1 MSTLHHEDMLLDIFD
16 QVQEAF
22 PYLDEEKQIEIANQR
37 FEDLLQW
44 TTTKSSNAIMGLMTF
59 THQLHLNLVS
69 WMIFITIFFILMQ
82 INFTDAELETIAA
95 AMDDYIAYDDPDA
108 SPEDLIGGLSVESRV
123 TSICQKI
130 DALYD
135 S

>member
-1 MSTLHHEDMLLDIFD
+1 MELM
-16 QVQEAF
+16 
-22 PYLDEEKQIEIANQR
+22 R
-37 FEDLLQW
+37 
-44 TTTKSSNAIMGLMTF
+44 IMR
-59 THQLHLNLVS
+59 QLRLNLVL
-69 WMIFITIFFILMQ
+69 WMTSIIPFFIVQ
-82 INFTDAELETIAA
+82 IIMKIDFTDAELETIAA

-108 SPEDLIGGLSVESRV
+108 SAEDLIGGLSVESRV

>member
-1 MSTLHHEDMLLDIFD
+1 ME
-16 QVQEAF
+16 
-22 PYLDEEKQIEIANQR
+22 
-37 FEDLLQW
+37 
-44 TTTKSSNAIMGLMTF
+44 LMTF
-59 THQLHLNLVS
+59 MRQLRLNLDS
-69 WMIFITIFFILMQ
+69 WMIFTIISFILMK
-82 INFTDAELETIAA
+82 IDFTDAELETIAA

-130 DALYD
+130 DASYD

>member
-1 MSTLHHEDMLLDIFD
+1 
-16 QVQEAF
+16 
-22 PYLDEEKQIEIANQR
+22 
-37 FEDLLQW
+37 
-44 TTTKSSNAIMGLMTF
+44 MGLMTF
-59 THQLHLNLVS
+59 MHQLRLNLVL
-69 WMIFITIFFILMQ
+69 WMTSIILFFIAQ
-82 INFTDAELETIAA
+82 IMKIDFTDAELETIAA

>member
-1 MSTLHHEDMLLDIFD
+1 M
-16 QVQEAF
+16 
-22 PYLDEEKQIEIANQR
+22 K
-37 FEDLLQW
+37 
-44 TTTKSSNAIMGLMTF
+44 
-59 THQLHLNLVS
+59 
-69 WMIFITIFFILMQ
+69 

-123 TSICQKI
+123 TSICRKI

>member
-1 MSTLHHEDMLLDIFD
+1 
-16 QVQEAF
+16 
-22 PYLDEEKQIEIANQR
+22 
-37 FEDLLQW
+37 
-44 TTTKSSNAIMGLMTF
+44 MGLMTF
-59 THQLHLNLVS
+59 MRQLRLNLVS
-69 WMIFITIFFILMQ
+69 WMIFITTSFIIMK
-82 INFTDAELETIAA
+82 IDFTDAELETIAA

-130 DALYD
+130 DASYD

>member
-1 MSTLHHEDMLLDIFD
+1 ME
-16 QVQEAF
+16 
-22 PYLDEEKQIEIANQR
+22 
-37 FEDLLQW
+37 
-44 TTTKSSNAIMGLMTF
+44 LMTF
-59 THQLHLNLVS
+59 MRQLRLNLVL
-69 WMIFITIFFILMQ
+69 WMTFIIPFFIAQTIMK
-82 INFTDAELETIAA
+82 IDFTDAELETIAA

-108 SPEDLIGGLSVESRV
+108 SSEDLIGGLSVESRV

>member
-1 MSTLHHEDMLLDIFD
+1 ME
-16 QVQEAF
+16 
-22 PYLDEEKQIEIANQR
+22 
-37 FEDLLQW
+37 
-44 TTTKSSNAIMGLMTF
+44 LMKF
-59 THQLHLNLVS
+59 MHQLRLNLDS
-69 WMIFITIFFILMQ
+69 WMIFITTSFIIMK
-82 INFTDAELETIAA
+82 IDFTDAELETIAA